1 MDKNKVLRQISEK
14 LIDLQSNLEREKS
27 RIETEMAQKNKIIQR
42 LKHNNESLKEK
53 LNSIEKKNCIFTKL
67 DEDNSS
73 DSGRESD
80 AVSEDDKLPCSL
92 NILPTSSSSSDVK
105 TSPCEIRGTKTFLLR
120 G

>member
-53 LNSIEKKNCIFTKL
+53 LNSVEKKNCIFTKL

-80 AVSEDDKLPCSL
+80 AVSEDDKNTSHSETSRRT
-92 NILPTSSSSSDVK
+92 NILVEDNETLPQKVVCYLT
-105 TSPCEIRGTKTFLLR
+105 CYL
-120 G
+120 

>member
-80 AVSEDDKLPCSL
+80 AVTEDDKNSSHSETSSRT
-92 NILPTSSSSSDVK
+92 NILVK
-105 TSPCEIRGTKTFLLR
+105 DNESLPQKLVCYLTCYL
-120 G
+120 

>member
-53 LNSIEKKNCIFTKL
+53 LSSIEKKNCIFTKL

-80 AVSEDDKLPCSL
+80 AVSEDDKNTSHSETSRRT
-92 NILPTSSSSSDVK
+92 NILVEDNETLPQKVVCYLT
-105 TSPCEIRGTKTFLLR
+105 CYL
-120 G
+120 

>member
-80 AVSEDDKLPCSL
+80 ALSEDDKNSSHSETSRRT
-92 NILPTSSSSSDVK
+92 NILVEDNETLPQKVVCYLT
-105 TSPCEIRGTKTFLLR
+105 CYL
-120 G
+120 

>member
-53 LNSIEKKNCIFTKL
+53 LNSIKKKNCIFTKL

-80 AVSEDDKLPCSL
+80 AVSEDDKNTSHSETSRRT
-92 NILPTSSSSSDVK
+92 NILVEDNETLPQKVVCYLT
-105 TSPCEIRGTKTFLLR
+105 CYL
-120 G
+120 

>member
-80 AVSEDDKLPCSL
+80 AVTEDDKNSSHSETSRRTNISVEDNETLPQKVVCYL
-92 NILPTSSSSSDVK
+92 TCYL
-105 TSPCEIRGTKTFLLR
+105 
-120 G
+120 

>member
-80 AVSEDDKLPCSL
+80 AVSEDDKNSSHSETSRRT
-92 NILPTSSSSSDVK
+92 NILVEDNETLPQKVVCYLT
-105 TSPCEIRGTKTFLLR
+105 CYL
-120 G
+120 